1 MEDICF
7 SKKIYSLKA
16 VEGDHLQLGL
26 VKEWDDCA
34 RLLDETFEAD
44 SKVFHDQE
52 SSLLRFGLL
61 ILLCPASISWSGRHV
76 LMEDHIQQLNHIIHA
91 VLSLRIV

>member
-7 SKKIYSLKA
+7 SKKIYSLET

-26 VKEWDDCA
+26 VKELGA

-44 SKVFHDQE
+44 SKVLHHQE

-61 ILLCPASISWSGRHV
+61 VLLCPASVSWSGRHV